1 MKKVA
6 LVVDNSGSLT
16 KEEMEKIHITKMIP
30 ISFIVNGEEY
40 YENQNMTYEEFYKFL
55 ADKKTDVSTS
65 QPSIEMIKEE
75 WRGIL
80 KDYDEI
86 VYIILSSG
94 LSESCNTAINASH
107 TDEFEGKVSVANNQ
121 RVAKANKK
129 AMFEARYMIDI
140 GKSGKEIKEYLEKT
154 KSECGIYIAVDT
166 LKYLKKGG
174 RVTPAAAAIGTLLN
188 IKPILQIHGGKL
200 DAYAK
205 VMSMKQARAKM
216 ISATRKEI
224 LERFPEEAKEG
235 KVYIGMAHSNANLNA
250 QELKDFREEVARA
263 FPEYPFFTFDP
274 LPLFIVCHTGPN
286 AMAVGYCVDRMGI
299 IKKMIKGD

>member
-40 YENQNMTYEEFYKFL
+40 YENQNMSYEEFYKFL

-107 TDEFEGKVSVANNQ
+107 TDEFEGKVFVVNNQ
-121 RVAKANKK
+121 RVAYANKM
-129 AMFEARYMIDI
+129 AMFEARYMIDN

-154 KSECGIYIAVDT
+154 RSECGIYIAVDT

-216 ISATRKEI
+216 ITATRKEI